1 MIKYICNK
9 EKEKDMISMKIWLDS
24 EKKAPRGYLQM
35 NNIQETQHFISNL
48 SPNVFWDEDLELID
62 IGDMPDIEAFFFWL
76 ERTYPKINFNINIH
90 TEKSFDIWEFFM
102 MFSETFKNWEVTFI
116 VLCDN

>member
-9 EKEKDMISMKIWLDS
+9 EKGKDMISMKIWLDS
-24 EKKAPRGYLQM
+24 EKKAPKGYLQM

-62 IGDMPDIEAFFFWL
+62 IGDVPDIDVFFFWL
-76 ERTYPKINFNINIH
+76 KRNYPNTNFNINIH
-90 TEKSFDIWEFFM
+90 TEEFGTKEFFAD
-102 MFSETFKNWEVTFI
+102 SFKNWEVNFI
-116 VLCDN
+116 VLCNN